1 MPNPDEIVRI
11 LAEEYGIK
19 GERALDEAI
28 RKQKFIDVTPFCAPP
43 KKQGEVKRCDET

>member
-1 MPNPDEIVRI
+1 MPDPDEIVRI

-28 RKQKFIDVTPFCAPP
+28 REQRFIDMTPFCAPP
-43 KKQGEVKRCDET
+43 RKQEEVKRCDTT

>member
-1 MPNPDEIVRI
+1 MPNQDEIVRI

-28 RKQKFIDVTPFCAPP
+28 RKQAFINLTPFCAPP
-43 KKQGEVKRCDET
+43 RKQKKGETL

>member
-28 RKQKFIDVTPFCAPP
+28 RKQAFINLTPFCAPP
-43 KKQGEVKRCDET
+43 RKQEKGKTS